1 MSYKAVVCV
10 DSSFSQHL
18 RVMNQM
24 DQSLGNAGMMGGNKG
39 AVITVLKPCG
49 YPRTSLS
56 LCIVVSLR
64 GRRAFNKG
72 NISLFDVCDDKLT
85 NSPKMYQPFQ

>member
-1 MSYKAVVCV
+1 MSSNGVVSTN
-10 DSSFSQHL
+10 SSFSRHL
-18 RVMNQM
+18 RVIDQT
-24 DQSLGNAGMMGGNKG
+24 DQSLGNASMMGDNNGQ
-39 AVITVLKPCG
+39 VITVLKPCG